1 MRRVSGRTRDG
12 WRGGKAGEWGIG
24 SVIRCSTVRAV
35 RAQVREKRR
44 DKGRWVQVRR
54 RERNGTG
61 ETADEGRC
69 ARVGAA
75 GVGQRG

>member
-1 MRRVSGRTRDG
+1 M
-12 WRGGKAGEWGIG
+12 
-24 SVIRCSTVRAV
+24 RCSTVRAV